1 MRHTIDHGP
10 AFTTLSFECEEG
22 EIVVAQPGVLL
33 GMTTG
38 FEVKAKMGSQMTG
51 SGKVGRS
58 LRSLAS
64 GENFFTSVYTAKRG
78 GETLTLAPPH
88 PGEIRCLKAS
98 ERSPVMLATG
108 AFMAC
113 TEGVKFELK
122 YVGVRGL
129 MSSRGLF
136 LMRTTGEGD
145 VFVSSHGALVER
157 TLEDGERYVLDNR
170 NIVAF
175 AESVQ
180 CEMVK
185 VAVSVRDS
193 MLTGEGLVNRYTG
206 PGFILY
212 QTRGAFGRG
221 MVRGLFEMMT

>member
-10 AFTTLSFECEEG
+10 AFTTLTFECDEG
-22 EIVVAQPGVLL
+22 ESVVAQPGVML

-38 FEVKAKMGSQMTG
+38 FDVAAKMGSQMSG
-51 SGKVGRS
+51 SGRISRS

-64 GENFFTSVYTAKRG
+64 GENFFTSVYTCKRS
-78 GETLTLAPPH
+78 GETITLAPPH
-88 PGEIRCLKAS
+88 PGEIRRIQAS
-98 ERSPVMLATG
+98 DATPVMLATG

-113 TEGVKFELK
+113 TAGVKFELK
-122 YVGVRGL
+122 YVGVKGL
-129 MSSRGLF
+129 MSTRGLF

-157 TLEDGERYVLDNR
+157 TLAEGERYVLDNR

-175 AESVQ
+175 SESVQ

-185 VAVSVRDS
+185 VAGTVRDS
-193 MLTGEGLVNRYTG
+193 LMTGEGLVNRYTG

-212 QTRGAFGRG
+212 QTRGAEGRG
-221 MVRGLFEMMT
+221 MVRGLLEMMT

>member
-10 AFTTLSFECEEG
+10 AFTTVSFECLEG
-22 EIVVAQPGVLL
+22 ESIVAQPGVMMA
-33 GMTTG
+33 MTTG
-38 FEVKAKMGSQMTG
+38 FEVKAKMGSQM
-51 SGKVGRS
+51 SGGGRVS
-58 LRSLAS
+58 RSFRSLAS
-64 GENFFTSVYTAKRG
+64 GENFFTSVYTAKRA
-78 GETLTLAPPH
+78 GETITLAPPH
-88 PGEIRCLKAS
+88 PGEIRRIQAS
-98 ERSPVMLATG
+98 DAAPVMLATG
-108 AFMAC
+108 AFIAC

-136 LMRTTGEGD
+136 LMRTTGVGD

-157 TLEDGERYVLDNR
+157 TLAEGERYVLDNR

-175 AESVQ
+175 SESVS

-185 VAVSVRDS
+185 VAPTVRDS
-193 MLTGEGLVNRYTG
+193 VLTGEGLVNRYTG

-212 QTRGAFGRG
+212 QTRGAESRG
-221 MVRGLFEMMT
+221 LVRGLFQMIT